1 MSSITSFFKRPR
13 SKSEKAGTPPKI
25 VYGDLDAAY
34 ASIAQKSSPITPHER
49 PGGQE
54 RISFPAETDVPWSP
68 VQSPQSIASPS
79 APLLK
84 HSSPDA
90 IRASHLSGDLF
101 LPEGFGSDRSKPHLG
116 SAWDPFIS
124 RSTGQDQGSFTTLE
138 FKKHVLD
145 EYFDTDAGKD
155 SKADSRVSQ
164 DSSRRETRLLSATD
178 FPELGQAQLEACSK
192 LSGVDQAESSRDNP
206 LDRCGTIQSLSTR
219 HEYGRVETNAD
230 IRSLYGARSTGEDVE
245 EETNHTAGNIAD
257 LDFGFQ
263 RSASAQP
270 EEIEEVEWSPRP
282 SEELEAFQGSHA
294 QDYKSVGGA
303 PSTMLPRTPKGK
315 EVVRDYCNAYHSRA
329 SKEVSQSPESYG
341 NTRKLLQLSVPQF
354 PQTPLQGDDFFE
366 RLVKFAK
373 EGQSSSSRG
382 SSGKSFATFSIEES
396 RGNIITRPV
405 SQGEFQGVEQAIS
418 SHLRLRESQGH
429 AEAASGD
436 LVRVGQIS
444 LRFLDGSET
453 DLYRAPSSQTVS
465 SSRSDVDAG
474 SSHGGVQPPV
484 RTRNGTPPL
493 LFGSLNQTKTET
505 DWETVGDSNELSSSI
520 ADYSDSASRSPP
532 KDPNLMAAGKVLRHP
547 AHPRYNH
554 SWDLQQDVRSGTYVL
569 TPRYELSG
577 GSSFPNR
584 NAVEPLPIPRNL
596 APYAHPTPLTISHSH
611 PFTSPPPQIAL
622 PRSVG
627 EHEAGQ
633 HINFNNIGEPLQSQ
647 GSSNWLST
655 AADSVSR
662 AATSFTG
669 ARNSLVAPRVPPIPK
684 KSPWRSVRKFVS
696 GEQIELQGGI
706 NQKARSDPELVKG
719 KSNKMEQ
726 TTSTK
731 HEGKDLADVSTIS
744 TMASGTEGLSSH
756 VRLRSPHRQT
766 GGKHPPILTSVPSPV
781 PYELTIVDNNGDNQH
796 VNHSNQPAFH
806 SRGRNHRSSDE
817 EELLNPFDDPITI
830 PARTRV
836 ATNASAEALGAVNDE
851 AGNNTVNRPLA
862 AMAGN
867 STINEDAS
875 GLTPPRNLVIAGTPG
890 TPTRRTGVMSIT
902 AEQVEYLRTRP
913 VDWDPNMTELRD
925 LTRIKG
931 LCRARPRRR
940 RREPVPWVPTPHPM
954 YGYNARLQ
962 SPHLQYL
969 PHHQQDAGPLA
980 EEKQRLSRY
989 ALFICAFV
997 PILLLPFGLGW
1008 LDFVMRK
1015 YTSGRIY
1022 EFGKAEKT
1030 YGFVLLFLW
1039 CCLVIGMAPLLWEAY
1054 RGD

>member
-1 MSSITSFFKRPR
+1 MSSFASFFKRPR

-34 ASIAQKSSPITPHER
+34 ASIAQKPSPITPHER
-49 PGGQE
+49 RGGEE
-54 RISFPAETDVPWSP
+54 RISFPAQTDVPWSP
-68 VQSPQSIASPS
+68 VQSPHSTASPS

-101 LPEGFGSDRSKPHLG
+101 LPEGFGNDRSKANLG
-116 SAWDPFIS
+116 SAWDPFVS
-124 RSTGQDQGSFTTLE
+124 RSADQDQGSFTTLD
-138 FKKHVLD
+138 FKKHILD

-155 SKADSRVSQ
+155 SKADSRVTQDASQ
-164 DSSRRETRLLSATD
+164 RETKLLPATD

-192 LSGVDQAESSRDNP
+192 LSGVDQTESSQDNP

-230 IRSLYGARSTGEDVE
+230 IRSLYGAHSTVGDAE
-245 EETNHTAGNIAD
+245 ERLNATAGNIAD
-257 LDFGFQ
+257 LDFGLQ
-263 RSASAQP
+263 RSASSQL
-270 EEIEEVEWSPRP
+270 EEVEQVEWSPRP
-282 SEELEAFQGSHA
+282 SEELEVFERSKA
-294 QDYKSVGGA
+294 QVYKTAGGP
-303 PSTMLPRTPKGK
+303 PSAMLPRTPKAK
-315 EVVRDYCNAYHSRA
+315 EVVRDYGKAYPSSA
-329 SKEVSQSPESYG
+329 IDEVSHSPESYG

-354 PQTPLQGDDFFE
+354 PQTPAQGDDFFE
-366 RLVKFAK
+366 RLINFAK
-373 EGQSSSSRG
+373 EGQSSSSHG
-382 SSGKSFATFSIEES
+382 TSGKSFATFSIEES

-405 SQGEFQGVEQAIS
+405 SQGEFQGLEQEIS
-418 SHLRLRESQGH
+418 SHLRLREGQGH

-444 LRFLDGSET
+444 LRFLDGSEV
-453 DLYRAPSSQTVS
+453 DEYRAPSSQTVS
-465 SSRSDVDAG
+465 SSRSDVDAA
-474 SSHGGVQPPV
+474 SSHGAVQPPV

-532 KDPNLMAAGKVLRHP
+532 KDSVLMAAGKVLRHP

-554 SWDLQQDVRSGTYVL
+554 SWDLQQDVRSGAYVL

-584 NAVEPLPIPRNL
+584 NAVEPLSMRKNIT
-596 APYAHPTPLTISHSH
+596 PYAHPTPLTVSHSH
-611 PFTSPPPQIAL
+611 PFTSPPPEIAL
-622 PRSVG
+622 LQNASA
-627 EHEAGQ
+627 HEAGQ
-633 HINFNNIGEPLQSQ
+633 HININTTGEPLQSQ

-655 AADSVSR
+655 AAGSVSR

-669 ARNSLVAPRVPPIPK
+669 ARNSLLAPRVPPIPK
-684 KSPWRSVRKFVS
+684 RSPWRQVKKLVS
-696 GEQIELQGGI
+696 GEQIELQGGV
-706 NQKARSDPELVKG
+706 NPKARSDPELVKNT
-719 KSNKMEQ
+719 SNKMEQ
-726 TTSTK
+726 TTSIK

-744 TMASGTEGLSSH
+744 TMASGAEGPSSH

-766 GGKHPPILTSVPSPV
+766 GGKHPPTLTSVPSPV
-781 PYELTIVDNNGDNQH
+781 LYELTTADINGDNQH
-796 VNHSNQPAFH
+796 ANHLNQPALH
-806 SRGRNHRSSDE
+806 SRGRNHRFSDE

-830 PARTRV
+830 PARAQV
-836 ATNASAEALGAVNDE
+836 ATNASAGALGAVNDE
-851 AGNNTVNRPLA
+851 AGNSTANRSLA
-862 AMAGN
+862 AMAG
-867 STINEDAS
+867 SFTVNEDAS

-913 VDWDPNMTELRD
+913 ADWDPDMTELRD

-931 LCRARPRRR
+931 LRCTRPQRR
-940 RREPVPWVPTPHPM
+940 RREPVPWVPTPHPV
-954 YGYNARLQ
+954 YGYNARPE

-980 EEKQRLSRY
+980 GEKQRLSRY

-1030 YGFVLLFLW
+1030 CAFLLLFLW
-1039 CCLVIGMAPLLWEAY
+1039 CCLVIGMAPPLWIAY
-1054 RGD
+1054 NGE